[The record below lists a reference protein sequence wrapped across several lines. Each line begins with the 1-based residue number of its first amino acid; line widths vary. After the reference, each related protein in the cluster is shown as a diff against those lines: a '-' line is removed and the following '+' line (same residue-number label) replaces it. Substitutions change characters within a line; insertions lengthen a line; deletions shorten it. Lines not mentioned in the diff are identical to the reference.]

1 MSASQQTSKIGANNN
16 FNSPASKQVW
26 CWVNQS
32 MTTLNILCSRG
43 FSLSQRIFTPRGFSL
58 PEDFHSQRIFTPRG
72 FSLSQRILP
81 EVPEGSPRG
90 PRGFSQRSQRILPE
104 VPEDSPR
111 GPRGFSQRILQRI
124 LLPED
129 FTPRGFY
136 PQRILLPEDFKID
149 WQLKLKWI

>member
-1 MSASQQTSKIGANNN
+1 MLSEPIYDN
-16 FNSPASKQVW
+16 FKYFVFQRIF
-26 CWVNQS
+26 
-32 MTTLNILCSRG
+32 TLPED
-43 FSLSQRIFTPRGFSL
+43 FHSQRIFTPRGFSL
-58 PEDFHSQRIFTPRG
+58 PEDFHSQRIFT
-72 FSLSQRILP
+72 LP
-81 EVPEGSPRG
+81 EDSPRG

-111 GPRGFSQRILQRI
+111 GPRGFSQRSQRILPEDSPENFTPRGFYSQRI

-149 WQLKLKWI
+149 